1 MAKTAPNPRQVYKM
15 AKAKAAPV
23 ESDIVVGSLV
33 VFQGYPEDT
42 PEEERVLEEG
52 STYEVVQLPTEE
64 DGEETGFILKAPNPD
79 FNAKRKVD
87 AVKNPEFLEV
97 EVFEEEIELAESEEE
112 EEEEITLEYLQGL
125 DKNGLLEVASKEQI
139 KLTAAQKKTAKSLL
153 EAVVAALDLGGEEE
167 QEEQEEE
174 GEEVE
179 DQPITIEELE
189 GMSKADLISLAK
201 DEGIKLS
208 VAQKKTKDTLI
219 DAIAE
224 ALDLEDG
231 EAEEAEEKEEEAPAK
246 PAAKTKT
253 KAAAKAATEKAT
265 TKATDK
271 QAAKAKAPAKA
282 ATKAKAPAKAE
293 EAEEELPDLENE
305 DAEVLALVNDS
316 DNLIELA
323 QDLENNVGVTEYRLG
338 GVLYHIKK
346 DGAYKDIDPEY
357 KEKGGWALFLKDH
370 FNIGYRKAQHL
381 LEIYIVFTQAGIEN
395 PSEAVARIGWTKA
408 SKLCKPMEQED
419 ADIDA
424 LMEAAENNTVED
436 LSAIIKETYTEGGTS
451 EPGKSIARITLKFR
465 YEEEQAQLMETVLK
479 EAADRFGCKADEAL
493 MQIVLDW
500 ASTEGIAGG
509 GKVAKVKD
517 DQAPATG
524 KKETAKARAS
534 SRAR

>member
-1 MAKTAPNPRQVYKM
+1 M

-23 ESDIVVGSLV
+23 ESGIVVSSLV

-52 STYEVVQLPTEE
+52 NTYEVVQLPTEE

-97 EVFEEEIELAESEEE
+97 EVFEEEIELIETEEE
-112 EEEEITLEYLQGL
+112 EAEEITLEYLQGL
-125 DKNGLLEVASKEQI
+125 DKNGLLQVASEEGI
-139 KLTAAQKKTAKSLL
+139 KLTAAQKKTVKGLL
-153 EAVVAALDLGGEEE
+153 EAVVTALDLGEEEEQAE
-167 QEEQEEE
+167 QEEQA
-174 GEEVE
+174 E

-189 GMSKADLISLAK
+189 GMSKAELVALAK
-201 DEGIKLS
+201 EEGIKLTA
-208 VAQKKTKDTLI
+208 AQKKTEDTLI
-219 DAIAE
+219 DAIAD
-224 ALDLEDG
+224 ALNLEDG
-231 EAEEAEEKEEEAPAK
+231 EEEEAEEEKAPAK
-246 PAAKTKT
+246 PAAKAKPADKKAPAKAET
-253 KAAAKAATEKAT
+253 KAE
-265 TKATDK
+265 TKAPAKGKAETK
-271 QAAKAKAPAKA
+271 APAKAKAKAPAKV
-282 ATKAKAPAKAE
+282 E

-346 DGAYKDIDPEY
+346 DGAYKEIDKEY
-357 KEKGGWALFLKDH
+357 AEKGGWALFLKDH

-419 ADIDA
+419 ADVDA
-424 LMEAAENNTVED
+424 LMDAAENNTVED
-436 LSAIIKETYTEGGTS
+436 LSAIIKETYTEGGTQ

-509 GKVAKVKD
+509 GKVGKVKD
-517 DQAPATG
+517 AQAPATG

>member
-1 MAKTAPNPRQVYKM
+1 M

-97 EVFEEEIELAESEEE
+97 EVFEEEIELIEIEEE
-112 EEEEITLEYLQGL
+112 EAEEITLEYLQGL
-125 DKNGLLEVASKEQI
+125 DKNGLLQVASEEGI
-139 KLTAAQKKTAKSLL
+139 KLTAAQKKTVKGLL
-153 EAVVAALDLGGEEE
+153 EAVVTALDLGEEEE
-167 QEEQEEE
+167 QEEQAEEAD
-174 GEEVE
+174 

-189 GMSKADLISLAK
+189 GMSKAELVALAK
-201 DEGIKLS
+201 EEDIKLTA
-208 VAQKKTKDTLI
+208 AQKKTKDTLI
-219 DAIAE
+219 DAIAD

-231 EAEEAEEKEEEAPAK
+231 EAEEAEEEKAPAK
-246 PAAKTKT
+246 PAAK
-253 KAAAKAATEKAT
+253 AATAEKAT
-265 TKATDK
+265 TKAPAK
-271 QAAKAKAPAKA
+271 PAAKGKAAAKPAAKAKAPAKV
-282 ATKAKAPAKAE
+282 E

-346 DGAYKDIDPEY
+346 DGAYKEIDEEY
-357 KEKGGWALFLKDH
+357 AEKGGWALFLKDH

-419 ADIDA
+419 ADVDA
-424 LMEAAENNTVED
+424 LMDAAENNTVED
-436 LSAIIKETYTEGGTS
+436 LSAIIKETYTEGGTQ

-509 GKVAKVKD
+509 GKVGKVKD
-517 DQAPATG
+517 AQAPATG